1 MPVVTIAIVSLLK
14 WLVFA
19 FDQDPVLAMD
29 MRRLTAALQEGE
41 LGQSQLETG
50 QAFKSA
56 ALAITTL
63 LRVSQQ
69 STAKGTLAVPG

>member
-1 MPVVTIAIVSLLK
+1 
-14 WLVFA
+14 
-19 FDQDPVLAMD
+19 MD